1 MRTKNNSVRLAEI
14 QKRLRE
20 EIKNSGMTQRE
31 IAAAMGVSAQTVS
44 RYMTD
49 DIFPAL
55 DTLARLCEVL
65 DVSADYIL
73 GTEKN
78 WTLNVRPHI
87 CGRTF

>member
-1 MRTKNNSVRLAEI
+1 MRTKNNSVKLAEI
-14 QKRLRE
+14 QQRLRE

-31 IAAAMGVSAQTVS
+31 IAAATGVSAQTVS

-78 WTLNVRPHI
+78 
-87 CGRTF
+87 

>member
-1 MRTKNNSVRLAEI
+1 MRTKNNSVRLAKI
-14 QKRLRE
+14 QQRLRE

-31 IAAAMGVSAQTVS
+31 IAAATGVSAQTVS

-78 WTLNVRPHI
+78 
-87 CGRTF
+87 

>member
-14 QKRLRE
+14 QQRLRE

-78 WTLNVRPHI
+78 
-87 CGRTF
+87 

>member
-1 MRTKNNSVRLAEI
+1 MRTKNNSVRLAKI
-14 QKRLRE
+14 QQRLRE

-31 IAAAMGVSAQTVS
+31 IAAATGVSAQTVS

-65 DVSADYIL
+65 DVLSLI
-73 GTEKN
+73 
-78 WTLNVRPHI
+78 HI
-87 CGRTF
+87 

>member
-14 QKRLRE
+14 QQRLRE

-65 DVSADYIL
+65 DVSADYI
-73 GTEKN
+73 
-78 WTLNVRPHI
+78 
-87 CGRTF
+87 

>member
-1 MRTKNNSVRLAEI
+1 MRTKNNSVRLAKI
-14 QKRLRE
+14 QQMLRE

-31 IAAAMGVSAQTVS
+31 IAAATCVSAQTVS

-78 WTLNVRPHI
+78 
-87 CGRTF
+87 

>member
-14 QKRLRE
+14 QQRLRE

-31 IAAAMGVSAQTVS
+31 IAAATGVSAQTVS

-78 WTLNVRPHI
+78 
-87 CGRTF
+87 